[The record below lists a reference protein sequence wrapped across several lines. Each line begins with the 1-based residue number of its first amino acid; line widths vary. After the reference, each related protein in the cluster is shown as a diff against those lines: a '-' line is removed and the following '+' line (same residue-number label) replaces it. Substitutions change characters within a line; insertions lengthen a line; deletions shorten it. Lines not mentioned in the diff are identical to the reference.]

1 MCGPLGHLCSGILF
15 WEKSLNILLFMP
27 KYIKQGYRF
36 GRCMHP
42 VLCHWAGLRDCYCL
56 IRRYS
61 NEEQEIYRTCKY
73 HHIDDLGINTQH
85 IPSMI
90 NFYFRETGTLE
101 SYVSENGNS
110 LQKKRRNKKNWIIE
124 YSSLPIA
131 MLRHLYTSLIFVEGT
146 CTTTHFSFGLTAF
159 LPTSTFTHDGL
170 YFWPSGR

>member
-1 MCGPLGHLCSGILF
+1 
-15 WEKSLNILLFMP
+15 
-27 KYIKQGYRF
+27 
-36 GRCMHP
+36 MHP

-73 HHIDDLGINTQH
+73 HHIHDLRINTQH
-85 IPSMI
+85 IPSII

-124 YSSLPIA
+124 YSSLPTE
-131 MLRHLYTSLIFVEGT
+131 MLQHDSKCFIFRCRKHRRNPVVLRPL
-146 CTTTHFSFGLTAF
+146 CVSSNIYIQSQWIQF
-159 LPTSTFTHDGL
+159 LA
-170 YFWPSGR
+170 